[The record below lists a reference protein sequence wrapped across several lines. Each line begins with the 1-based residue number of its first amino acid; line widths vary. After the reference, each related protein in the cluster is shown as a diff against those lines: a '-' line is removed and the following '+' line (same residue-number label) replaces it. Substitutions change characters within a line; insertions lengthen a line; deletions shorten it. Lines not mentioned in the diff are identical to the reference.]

1 VPAGSGA
8 NEYYAVW
15 SYNNVQYFSQV
26 EVDTAGGPPL
36 GAILTSP
43 NGQVR
48 ELVGTT
54 VTGGLIEQADQGG
67 PQYDY
72 QVGQVCH

>member
-1 VPAGSGA
+1 L
-8 NEYYAVW
+8 
-15 SYNNVQYFSQV
+15 SQV
-26 EVDTAGGPPL
+26 GSPPA

-48 ELVGTT
+48 ELIGTT
-54 VTGGLIEQADQGG
+54 ATGGLIEPVDQGG

-72 QVGQVCH
+72 KVGQVCH